1 MYDPLETE
9 ISGHELI
16 RLLTACENRGIP
28 ACVIGGWAAYYYVN
42 EEYRKAFGKDYMGS
56 RDIDLFFDP
65 SKEEEFAKAVEEL
78 GFEKN
83 GLRFRYEKIYNREQ
97 KKFVKSNDA
106 KSEGIYNLIYIFLD
120 VFSNKETTKIQSW
133 HDLAPLE
140 SVKFYR
146 AGEVNLADID
156 TLIALKSH
164 AIFARD
170 KADKENKDACDLY
183 ALLNYSKRKI
193 AAQELLI
200 KAIDKIL
207 QRPDLMYMVSLH
219 VLLDPARQSIVEV
232 SLKTSKNELLKK
244 GFLSAP

>member
-9 ISGHELI
+9 ISSQELI
-16 RLLTACENRGIP
+16 RLLTACENKGIP

-65 SKEEEFAKAVEEL
+65 SKEEEFAKAVSEF

-83 GLRFRYEKIYNREQ
+83 GLPFRYEKVYHREQ
-97 KKFVKSNDA
+97 KKFIKPDYA
-106 KSEGIYNLIYIFLD
+106 KPEGIYNLIYIFLD
-120 VFSNKETTKIQSW
+120 VFSNKETTKIRSW
-133 HDLAPLE
+133 HDLAPLKL
-140 SVKFYR
+140 VKFYKI
-146 AGEVNLADID
+146 GKINLADID

-164 AIFARD
+164 ALFARD

-193 AAQELLI
+193 AAQELLL
-200 KAIDKIL
+200 KAIDKML
-207 QRPDLMYMVSLH
+207 QRPDLLYMIALH

-232 SLKTSKNELLKK
+232 SLKAGKNDLLKK
-244 GFLSAP
+244 GFLGMP